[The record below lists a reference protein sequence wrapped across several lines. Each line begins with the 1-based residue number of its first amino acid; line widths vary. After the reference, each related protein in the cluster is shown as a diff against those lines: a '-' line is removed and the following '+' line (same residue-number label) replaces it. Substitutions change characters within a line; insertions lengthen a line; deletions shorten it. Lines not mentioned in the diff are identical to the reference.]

1 MKIASLAFVLS
12 ACLLSPFSNA
22 DTHLDAIQSAVDHNS
37 RTSSNIQRDQYRHP
51 AQTLNFFEVTPS
63 STVVEISPGG
73 GWYTEILAPL
83 LAEKGKLYAAHF
95 PTNTSSEYYKNSRA
109 NFVKKLADNPIYNR
123 VVLTE
128 FAINHS
134 EAIAPANSADIVLT
148 FRNLH
153 NWYSQN
159 GDEALLN
166 AYKQFY
172 TALKPGGILG
182 VVEHSLPLAQKDSD
196 WLKSGYVPEE
206 LAIKLAEQ
214 AGFVLEATSDI
225 NANPK
230 DTADYKHG
238 VWTLP
243 PSLRL
248 KEQDRAKYLAIGESN
263 RMTLKFRKPLTP

>member
-1 MKIASLAFVLS
+1 MKKVSLAFVLS
-12 ACLLSPFSNA
+12 AVLFSPLSNA
-22 DTHLDAIQSAVDHNS
+22 NDNLDAIQLAVEHSSRSADNV
-37 RTSSNIQRDQYRHP
+37 QRDQYRHP
-51 AQTLNFFEVTPS
+51 AETLHFFELTPN

-83 LAEKGKLYAAHF
+83 LAAHGKLYAAHF
-95 PTNTSSEYYKNSRA
+95 PSNSTSEYYNTHRA
-109 NFVKKLADNPIYNR
+109 AFVEKLAANPIYNR

-128 FAINHS
+128 FAVNN
-134 EAIAPANSADIVLT
+134 EQEIAPAGSADIVLT

-159 GDEALLN
+159 GDAALLA

-172 TALKPGGILG
+172 TALKPGGVLG
-182 VVEHSLPLAQKDSD
+182 VVEHSLPAAQKDSD
-196 WLKSGYVPEE
+196 WVKSGYVPEE

-214 AGFVLEATSDI
+214 AGFVLEAKSDI

-230 DTADYKHG
+230 DTADYEHG

-243 PSLRL
+243 PSFRL
-248 KEQDRAKYLAIGESN
+248 KQQDRAKYVAIGESN
-263 RMTLKFRKPLTP
+263 RMTLKFRKPVTQ

>member
-1 MKIASLAFVLS
+1 MKKVSLALALS
-12 ACLLSPFSNA
+12 TLLFSTLSSANNN
-22 DTHLDAIQSAVDHNS
+22 LESIQLAVEHSS
-37 RTSSNIQRDQYRHP
+37 RSSENIQRDQYRHP
-51 AQTLNFFEVTPS
+51 VETLSFFELTPS

-83 LAEKGKLYAAHF
+83 LAAHGKLYAAHF
-95 PTNTSSEYYKNSRA
+95 PANSNSEYYKTNRA
-109 NFVKKLADNPIYNR
+109 AFIKKLAANPIYNR

-128 FAINHS
+128 FSVSDA
-134 EAIAPANSADIVLT
+134 EEIAPAASADVVLT

-153 NWYSQN
+153 NWYSQ
-159 GDEALLN
+159 GRDAALV
-166 AYKQFY
+166 AAFKQFY
-172 TALKPGGILG
+172 TALKPGGVLG
-182 VVEHSLPLAQKDSD
+182 VVEHSLPAAQQDSD
-196 WLKSGYVPEE
+196 WLKSGYMPEE
-206 LAIKLAEQ
+206 LTIKLAKQ
-214 AGFVLEATSDI
+214 AGFIFEASSDI

-230 DTADYKHG
+230 DTADYEQG